1 MKFLLIVLSIILFV
15 INPLKASDI
24 KIVYIDTDKVLNESM
39 VGKNVKKQ
47 LDIINKRNTYKYEQI
62 SSLLLSKTS
71 AFACN
76 FSISFSLTDVVNS
89 SNSFVSLKIFAASA
103 SS

>member
-1 MKFLLIVLSIILFV
+1 MATSFAPWAK
-15 INPLKASDI
+15 
-24 KIVYIDTDKVLNESM
+24 ESEHAE
-39 VGKNVKKQ
+39 
-47 LDIINKRNTYKYEQI
+47 NTYKYEQI

-103 SS
+103 SSWDKATTVFASSST